1 MNQDRS
7 IGRFWQEHNNRG
19 TARPGTEG
27 LHQELRQ
34 KYSGPAYKANMF
46 NHSLE
51 NADAT
56 VKGGGLNTS
65 RSVSTLSG
73 ETGKGVSTDEL
84 RTLYDRLM
92 AGHRADVDP
101 SDPEAVQA
109 SNAEF
114 DTGVRQLKGIY
125 YNQLKRLRDNYGTMV
140 TQMHPED
147 VLRQVVENGG
157 ISTHKSKHVKYSFA
171 LDYEARKKFKYSETP
186 ITISEI
192 TRRINDLID
201 PEKMKKLSYKYILD
215 WLIEIELLTVSTD
228 STGKKVRRPTYNGA
242 DIGIIIENR
251 VSANG
256 PYQVVVYNKAA
267 QMFILDNLDA
277 VIMQN
282 GTK

>member
-1 MNQDRS
+1 MTEIEKIS
-7 IGRFWQEHNNRG
+7 I
-19 TARPGTEG
+19 A
-27 LHQELRQ
+27 
-34 KYSGPAYKANMF
+34 KAYVEKLANGI
-46 NHSLE
+46 NPL
-51 NADAT
+51 
-56 VKGGGLNTS
+56 
-65 RSVSTLSG
+65 
-73 ETGKGVSTDEL
+73 TGKAVPDSDTINDVKISRCLFYVS
-84 RTLYDRLM
+84 
-92 AGHRADVDP
+92 
-101 SDPEAVQA
+101 
-109 SNAEF
+109 
-114 DTGVRQLKGIY
+114 
-125 YNQLKRLRDNYGTMV
+125 
-140 TQMHPED
+140 D
-147 VLRQVVENGG
+147 VLQQVVENGG
-157 ISTHKSKHVKYSFA
+157 ISTHKSKRVKYSFA

-228 STGKKVRRPTYNGA
+228 STGKRVRRPTYNGA
-242 DIGIIIENR
+242 DIGIGIENR

>member
-1 MNQDRS
+1 MTEIEKIS
-7 IGRFWQEHNNRG
+7 I
-19 TARPGTEG
+19 A
-27 LHQELRQ
+27 
-34 KYSGPAYKANMF
+34 KAYVEKLANGI
-46 NHSLE
+46 NPL
-51 NADAT
+51 
-56 VKGGGLNTS
+56 
-65 RSVSTLSG
+65 
-73 ETGKGVSTDEL
+73 TGKTVPDSDTINDVKISRCLFYVS
-84 RTLYDRLM
+84 
-92 AGHRADVDP
+92 
-101 SDPEAVQA
+101 
-109 SNAEF
+109 
-114 DTGVRQLKGIY
+114 
-125 YNQLKRLRDNYGTMV
+125 
-140 TQMHPED
+140 D

-157 ISTHKSKHVKYSFA
+157 ISTHKSKRVKYSFA

-242 DIGIIIENR
+242 DIGISIENR